1 MSLDI
6 LILSSRDRGDQT
18 IQEIMQTMSFHQREV
33 SLSTKIE
40 ESINY
45 KVILIDQF
53 LNGISSTSF
62 LAELR
67 TTNKTASMYL
77 LSKAAQTLPIGTA
90 YAIWVGIGALGAA
103 IFGIVLFH
111 ESVSLLRIGFI
122 AMLFIAILGIK
133 FTSTV

>member
-1 MSLDI
+1 MSSDI

-40 ESINY
+40 ESMNY

-62 LAELR
+62 LEKLR

-77 LSKAAQTLPIGTA
+77 LSSRDFTKKEEETINTNKVSVMSLPLIEA
-90 YAIWVGIGALGAA
+90 D
-103 IFGIVLFH
+103 LFN
-111 ESVSLLRIGFI
+111 RII
-122 AMLFIAILGIK
+122 A
-133 FTSTV
+133 